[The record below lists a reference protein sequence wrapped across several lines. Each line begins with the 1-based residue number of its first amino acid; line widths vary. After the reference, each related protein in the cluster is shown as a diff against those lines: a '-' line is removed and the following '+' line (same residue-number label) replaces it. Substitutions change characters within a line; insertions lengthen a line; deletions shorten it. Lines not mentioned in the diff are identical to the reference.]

1 MITKT
6 TQNMR
11 FVKRKNAY
19 RQSLEKHFSLRQAAT
34 VLGDTFSNRTNLSA

>member
-1 MITKT
+1 
-6 TQNMR
+6 MR

-34 VLGDTFSNRTNLSA
+34 VLVATLQEIE